1 MTKDFN
7 SATKLI
13 SFIKHKYLV
22 EEFNE
27 ELLELK
33 KSEKKINP
41 ATLFFL

>member
-13 SFIKHKYLV
+13 SFIKHKHLV

-33 KSEKKINP
+33 KSEK
-41 ATLFFL
+41 T